1 MSTEENKLVGRR
13 FFGEIL
19 NNGNLSVSDE
29 PGAGNS
35 DEALER
41 KIFGLALAIATEP
54 SKLGQLHQML
64 VHLQE
69 QRGLPEDF
77 SSWAIG
83 QIDERVM
90 SMALEYA
97 HDAEVLVQILSFK
110 GGTFDSLIQA
120 IKDMYQQEQIS
131 QRVYVKAKLL
141 LRAHEPPPNEC
152 GTDFDLIYPG
162 TLLINEAQHQHADE
176 SHSTASPG
184 FEQALIEMLA
194 TVSIP
199 IIVKKETDDNGQPFY
214 IWHIGESTSRQ
225 PFGLYVGT
233 NRQLIDALKLALEKL
248 IKHVGN
254 RTKE

>member
-29 PGAGNS
+29 PGAGSS
-35 DEALER
+35 DESLER
-41 KIFGLALAIATEP
+41 KIFGLALALATEP
-54 SKLGQLHQML
+54 SKLGQLRQML

-69 QRGLPEDF
+69 QRGLPEEF
-77 SSWAIG
+77 STWAIG
-83 QIDERVM
+83 YIDERVM

-97 HDAEVLVQILSFK
+97 HDAELVLQILSFK
-110 GGTFDSLIQA
+110 GGTFDSLIHA
-120 IKDMYQQEQIS
+120 IEDMYQQEKIS
-131 QRVYVKAKLL
+131 PRVYVKAKLL
-141 LRAHEPPPNEC
+141 LRANES
-152 GTDFDLIYPG
+152 PQQEKPSH
-162 TLLINEAQHQHADE
+162 EAQQQQPDG

-184 FEQALIEMLA
+184 LEQALIEMLA

-199 IIVKKETDDNGQPFY
+199 IIMKVETDDNGQPFY

-225 PFGLYVGT
+225 PFGLYVDT

-248 IKHVGN
+248 IKHVGQQP
-254 RTKE
+254 

>member
-19 NNGNLSVSDE
+19 NYGNLSVSDE
-29 PGAGNS
+29 PGAGSS

-54 SKLGQLHQML
+54 STLGQVRQML

-90 SMALEYA
+90 SMALAYA
-97 HDAEVLVQILSFK
+97 HDAELVLQILSFK
-110 GGTFDSLIQA
+110 GGTFDSLMHA
-120 IKDMYQQEQIS
+120 IEDMYQQQKIS
-131 QRVYVKAKLL
+131 PRVYVKAKLL
-141 LRAHEPPPNEC
+141 LRAHEPPKPEKASH
-152 GTDFDLIYPG
+152 
-162 TLLINEAQHQHADE
+162 EAQQHQPDG
-176 SHSTASPG
+176 SHSTASPAL
-184 FEQALIEMLA
+184 EQALIEMLA
-194 TVSIP
+194 SLSIP
-199 IIVKKETDDNGQPFY
+199 VILKVETDDDSQPFY
-214 IWHIGESTSRQ
+214 LWHIGESTSQQ

-233 NRQLIDALKLALEKL
+233 NRQLIDALSLALEKL
-248 IKHVGN
+248 IKHVGQQH
-254 RTKE
+254 